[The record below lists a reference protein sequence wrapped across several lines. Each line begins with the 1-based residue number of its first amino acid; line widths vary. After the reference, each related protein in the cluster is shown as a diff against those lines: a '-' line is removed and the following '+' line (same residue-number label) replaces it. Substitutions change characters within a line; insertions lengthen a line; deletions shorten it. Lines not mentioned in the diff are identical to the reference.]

1 MRLRGH
7 ALDANFPNNAFTVVN
22 YRYMFCSSH
31 CFQRS
36 DHVAE

>member
-22 YRYMFCSSH
+22 YRYMFLQFTLFS
-31 CFQRS
+31 
-36 DHVAE
+36 AL